1 MPAGNYVEITIE
13 DHGVGISKEHL
24 GRIFDP
30 YFSTKQ
36 KGSGLGL
43 ATAYSIVRSHDGH
56 ISAESELGVG
66 TTLRIYLPASSQPA
80 PKKEEG
86 EVEAPLRGK
95 GRILAMDDEEMIRE
109 LLSKTLSL
117 AGYEVELTADG
128 AEAIEAYRKAREAG
142 QTFDAVIM
150 DLTIPGG
157 VGGKEAIKKL
167 LEIDPGAKVIVS
179 SGYSTD
185 PIMADCKKYGFRAG
199 GYQAIRRGAT
209 GEDISER
216 TELIL
221 SGATMPTTRVSN
233 FCLCL
238 SLLLGYLA
246 SIISARFPGGCVS
259 LPMRCLG
266 HNSSFCRLDQAY
278 SLAV

>member
-1 MPAGNYVEITIE
+1 MPLPEGNYVEITIE

-43 ATAYSIVRSHDGH
+43 ATAYSIIRSHDGH
-56 ISAESELGVG
+56 ITASSRLGVV

-80 PKKEEG
+80 PKKEEE
-86 EVEAPLRGK
+86 EVEASLRGK

-128 AEAIEAYRKAREAG
+128 AEAIEAYQKAREAG

-185 PIMADCKKYGFRAG
+185 LIMADYKKYGFSAVAAKPYG
-199 GYQAIRRGAT
+199 VGQLEKI
-209 GEDISER
+209 
-216 TELIL
+216 
-221 SGATMPTTRVSN
+221 
-233 FCLCL
+233 
-238 SLLLGYLA
+238 LA
-246 SIISARFPGGCVS
+246 SVLS
-259 LPMRCLG
+259 
-266 HNSSFCRLDQAY
+266 
-278 SLAV
+278 